1 MSEDLGNDELI
12 RRLKSLAHTF
22 QAFGQAEDDNK
33 YSEYSALALH
43 LAEDHY
49 LNHQSR

>member
-22 QAFGQAEDDNK
+22 QAFGQAEDDTK
-33 YSEYSALALH
+33 YTEYSPLALH